1 MASTYQL
8 MEYETFECMYG
19 HPTDNERS
27 SSSMSNSGSSFD
39 MGSGG
44 MYMRS
49 LGPFDYGPVILENQY
64 FDQDEYQY
72 YQ

>member
-1 MASTYQL
+1 MTSEETYQP
-8 MEYETFECMYG
+8 MEHEQFECMYEG
-19 HPTDNERS
+19 S
-27 SSSMSNSGSSFD
+27 SSSMLNPGSSFD

-49 LGPFDYGPVILENQY
+49 ISPFEYGPVMQEDQY
-64 FDQDEYQY
+64 FDPDEYRY